1 MAVVA
6 LQSQISLR
14 TGSPIASPRPSVLS
28 VFNPG
33 TIRTL
38 SSTIQS
44 PKDTPVDRL
53 LEHAHGGNVMINSE
67 QCGNLLNDF
76 QQILSAGND
85 VPKCPKHDI
94 WSPDLEHD
102 LFKVRNQINLTREL
116 SLAKD
121 GQGMPN
127 VTRYWKKLKT
137 SA

>member
-1 MAVVA
+1 MAIIA

-14 TGSPIASPRPSVLS
+14 TGSRIASPRPSVLS
-28 VFNPG
+28 VFNPD
-33 TIRTL
+33 TVRIL

-53 LEHAHGGNVMINSE
+53 LEHAHRGNVVIDSK

-102 LFKVRNQINLTREL
+102 LFKIRNQINLTREL
-116 SLAKD
+116 KLAKYA
-121 GQGMPN
+121 QGMPN
-127 VTRYWKKLKT
+127 VTHY
-137 SA
+137 